1 MDSTDE
7 GEWPDPGRSHLT
19 HPTEDVH
26 PDAPRVRHPLVAQAG
41 GRTVPT
47 NIPPEHRVAWVRMSE
62 LISSGTGRMAG
73 RGIDFEAE
81 LARRLR
87 HPVEVTR
94 RAIRDRSSL
103 LPPLSA
109 FGLRQ
114 PSAGRESISRR

>member
-1 MDSTDE
+1 MDSTHGWE
-7 GEWPDPGRSHLT
+7 SPDRVQSHLT
-19 HPTEDVH
+19 PHLD
-26 PDAPRVRHPLVAQAG
+26 PDAPHVPYPPVEHVDGRV
-41 GRTVPT
+41 VPASV
-47 NIPPEHRVAWVRMSE
+47 PPEHRVAWVR
-62 LISSGTGRMAG
+62 ISDLLSTGTGRVAG

-94 RAIRDRSSL
+94 RAIRDRVTL

-114 PSAGRESISRR
+114 PSASRDSISRR

>member
-1 MDSTDE
+1 MDGTH
-7 GEWPDPGRSHLT
+7 GWEWPDRVQSHLT
-19 HPTEDVH
+19 QDLD
-26 PDAPRVRHPLVAQAG
+26 PDGPHVAHPLVEHSDVRVAPASV
-41 GRTVPT
+41 T
-47 NIPPEHRVAWVRMSE
+47 PERRVAWVRISD

-81 LARRLR
+81 VARRLR

-94 RAIRDRSSL
+94 RAIRDRATS

-114 PSAGRESISRR
+114 PSASRDSISRR